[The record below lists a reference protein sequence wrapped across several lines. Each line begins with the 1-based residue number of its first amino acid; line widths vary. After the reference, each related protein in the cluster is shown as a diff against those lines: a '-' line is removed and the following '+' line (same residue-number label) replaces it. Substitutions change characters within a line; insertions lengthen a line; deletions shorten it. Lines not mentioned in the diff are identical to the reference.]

1 MDRRAVGVGVLA
13 VVAVAFAAGAVS
25 PSTAPASGGGVA
37 FGAGGEESGVGAALG
52 GVLWLVVLSALV
64 AGGAW
69 VFVERVRS
77 GGGGERL
84 RRRFVALT
92 LAVAATIAGVLL
104 VAVRVFEDGDGPGG
118 PDGVGGPLVQGSPER
133 TMATGA
139 PGAGVVLAVLVAL
152 AVLVGGVLAVRR
164 LRRSSSSDT
173 PATADEDGE
182 GDDGDGDADAASSVD
197 EAALGAA
204 AGRAATH
211 LEGVGSAADNDVVR
225 AWRELADVLELS
237 RPASSTPR
245 EFAAAATAAG
255 VDRAAVAE
263 LTKLFE
269 AVRYGDRDPTGD
281 RAERAIAALERIE
294 ATDDTGAPVDDATD
308 RDGTRSSDVGDHA
321 GTRSSDVGD
330 HAGTRSS
337 DADDSGGGRR

>member
-1 MDRRAVGVGVLA
+1 MDRRGVGVGVLA

-25 PSTAPASGGGVA
+25 PSTAPTSGGGVA
-37 FGAGGEESGVGAALG
+37 FGAGGAGSGTGAALG
-52 GVLWLVVLSALV
+52 GVLWLVVLSVLV

-69 VFVERVRS
+69 VFVERARS
-77 GGGGERL
+77 GGGRTRL

-104 VAVRVFEDGDGPGG
+104 VAVRVFEDGNGPGG

-139 PGAGVVLAVLVAL
+139 PGPGVVLAVLVAL

-164 LRRSSSSDT
+164 VRRSSSSDT
-173 PATADEDGE
+173 PATTDGDGE
-182 GDDGDGDADAASSVD
+182 GEDGDGDADAASSVD
-197 EAALGAA
+197 EDALGAA

-211 LEGVGSAADNDVVR
+211 LEGAGSAADNDVVR
-225 AWRELADVLELS
+225 AWRELATVLDVP

-263 LTKLFE
+263 LTALFE

-281 RAERAIAALERIE
+281 RAERAIAALERIQ
-294 ATDDTGAPVDDATD
+294 ATDDTGAAVDDASD
-308 RDGTRSSDVGDHA
+308 RA
-321 GTRSSDVGD
+321 GTRSSDVDD
-330 HAGTRSS
+330 HAGAHPA
-337 DADDSGGGRR
+337 DADDSGGERR